1 MCTILPDNFY
11 CRVKC
16 WQVAYD
22 KICLKIPSSGWLLI
36 GLRSDFG
43 IDVGWCSKSSGN
55 NARTASG
62 DAWLRRVERVKPWQT
77 GRKGSVID
85 TRSVI
90 ASKCALGEKKERK
103 NCAGGVF
110 WFPNI
115 YVNFP
120 SKLLQAKTHCQA
132 PEWKGNKS
140 SVIDTRSVITSL
152 CNLRVLSSTYKFRGL
167 NGYYALTFRT
177 CIAGSVSSIVTS
189 QRKAGI

>member
-1 MCTILPDNFY
+1 MTKYASKF
-11 CRVKC
+11 
-16 WQVAYD
+16 QVLA
-22 KICLKIPSSGWLLI
+22 

-43 IDVGWCSKSSGN
+43 IDVGWCSKLWGN

-62 DAWLRRVERVKPWQT
+62 DEWLRQGVERVKPWQT
-77 GRKGSVID
+77 GRKSSVIN

-90 ASKCALGEKKERK
+90 AFKCALGEKKKGK

-115 YVNFP
+115 YVNLP

-132 PEWKGNKS
+132 PEWKGKKS
-140 SVIDTRSVITSL
+140 SVIGTRSVITSL
-152 CNLRVLSSTYKFRGL
+152 CNLRVSSSTYRFKGL
-167 NGYYALTFRT
+167 NRYCALTFRT

-189 QRKAGI
+189 QHKAGIRKWEITFVILPSSSRQCQKW

>member
-11 CRVKC
+11 CRVKR

-22 KICLKIPSSGWLLI
+22 KICLKLPSSGWLLT

-43 IDVGWCSKSSGN
+43 INVGWCSKSWGN

-62 DAWLRRVERVKPWQT
+62 DEWLRRVERVKPWQT
-77 GRKGSVID
+77 GRKSSVID

-90 ASKCALGEKKERK
+90 ASKCALGGKKKRK

-115 YVNFP
+115 HVNLP
-120 SKLLQAKTHCQA
+120 SKLLQAKTRV
-132 PEWKGNKS
+132 PEWKGEKS
-140 SVIDTRSVITSL
+140 SVIGTRSVIISL
-152 CNLRVLSSTYKFRGL
+152 SEMIKQRTRVKSHLVDVF
-167 NGYYALTFRT
+167 
-177 CIAGSVSSIVTS
+177 
-189 QRKAGI
+189 